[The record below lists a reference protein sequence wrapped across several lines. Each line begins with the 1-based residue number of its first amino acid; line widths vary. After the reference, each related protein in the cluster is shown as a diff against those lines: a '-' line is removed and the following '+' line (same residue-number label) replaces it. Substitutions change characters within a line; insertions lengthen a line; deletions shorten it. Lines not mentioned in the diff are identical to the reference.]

1 MTREMTS
8 NYSRF
13 VQLRCLFLLV
23 LSGGLLFLGACGSAG
38 EGSGATS
45 SSELPDQLRP
55 IAWEAFG
62 QPAGREIRIIAYPEY
77 CVGTP
82 KPRIP
87 VVHVA
92 EEGRRVV
99 VTAMVTVN
107 RARQT
112 VCDAVGYAVR
122 SKIRLAR
129 PLGERK
135 VYDAVTSPA
144 RLRWPRADVGR
155 SDP

>member
-1 MTREMTS
+1 MMTRS
-8 NYSRF
+8 VRVYC
-13 VQLRCLFLLV
+13 CLFLLA
-23 LSGGLLFLGACGSAG
+23 LAGGLLSLVACGSSG
-38 EGSGATS
+38 EGSGTMS
-45 SSELPDQLRP
+45 MSRSDLPDQLRP
-55 IAWEAFG
+55 IAWEVFG
-62 QPAGREIRIIAYPEY
+62 QPAGREIRIVAYPEY

-82 KPRIP
+82 KPRMP

-112 VCDAVGYAVR
+112 FCDGVGYAVR

-129 PLGERK
+129 PLTERK

-144 RLRWPRADVGR
+144 RLRWPRTDAGGPD
-155 SDP
+155 S